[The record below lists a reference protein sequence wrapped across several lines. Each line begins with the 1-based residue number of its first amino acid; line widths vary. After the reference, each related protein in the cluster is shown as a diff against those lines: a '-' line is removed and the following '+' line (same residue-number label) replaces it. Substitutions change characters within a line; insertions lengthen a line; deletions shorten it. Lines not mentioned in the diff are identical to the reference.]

1 MADPP
6 IPSIVA
12 TNMLNNISVVKLA
25 YVIFSCV
32 GFSPAMALYHFSL
45 ISVVFPSS
53 TSKYLFSFSHF
64 HSLNPF
70 TSSSDKEP
78 SQLGHL
84 CTSIFDLIGWGFMN
98 LLGVAEFHTVF
109 CSCNSFVLQFMP
121 TWPLRRNFGVE
132 VGTRNKKCYLNCGLS
147 LDFRW
152 WGDWGVFILGCIS

>member
-6 IPSIVA
+6 LPSIVA
-12 TNMLNNISVVKLA
+12 TNILNNISFVKLA

-32 GFSPAMALYHFSL
+32 GFFPAIALYHFSL

-70 TSSSDKEP
+70 TSSSDREP

-84 CTSIFDLIGWGFMN
+84 CTSIIDLIGWVFMN
-98 LLGVAEFHTVF
+98 LLGVAHTRAHIHLSGS
-109 CSCNSFVLQFMP
+109 SC
-121 TWPLRRNFGVE
+121 RR
-132 VGTRNKKCYLNCGLS
+132 GLYVVICAWKS
-147 LDFRW
+147 AHAIRS
-152 WGDWGVFILGCIS
+152 VT